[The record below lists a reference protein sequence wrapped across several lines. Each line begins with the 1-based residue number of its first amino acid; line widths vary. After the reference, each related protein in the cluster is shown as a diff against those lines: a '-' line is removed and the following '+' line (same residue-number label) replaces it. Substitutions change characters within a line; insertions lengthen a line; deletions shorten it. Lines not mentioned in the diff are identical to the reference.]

1 MVNILIFLYLKVDI
15 YFIIGNLKAKEILPY
30 SDLEVNN
37 SHTGFKRKFINLN
50 NMNE

>member
-1 MVNILIFLYLKVDI
+1 MIINLMVNIY
-15 YFIIGNLKAKEILPY
+15 YIIGNLKAKEILPY

-50 NMNE
+50 NMKE